1 MARSLRIEFDG
12 ALYHVFSRGQRRE
25 AIFVED
31 RDRERFMELLAEMV
45 EKHGIRLH
53 AYVLM
58 GNHYHL
64 LMDTPRGNL
73 SRAMKG
79 LNTGYA
85 NWFKAKHRI
94 VGSVLQ
100 GRYHAVLVDGDAYLA
115 QVCAYIHLN
124 PVRAGIVARP
134 EDYPWGSHRHCLKP
148 RSKPS
153 WLTTEAV
160 LGLFGGR
167 PARYRRYVGQWIEAP
182 RMTSREIYGR
192 GGILG
197 QGKFLDKLRRT
208 MREKLEGKAPGEV
221 RGVRRLQEVGMEA
234 IRRILM
240 GLGPKGER
248 DLFGKRRGNV
258 YRKLIVYGLKRCT
271 GLSLKEIGEQLG
283 MEYSAVAQTNAR
295 FNKELDVR
303 PAEKSSRSATMWK
316 WGNSAGEVEGVLTPG
331 NRSFHE

>member
-12 ALYHVFSRGQRRE
+12 ALYHVFSRGQRQE

-31 RDRERFMELLAEMV
+31 RDRERFMELLAEIV
-45 EKHGIRLH
+45 EKHGVRLH

-85 NWFKAKHRI
+85 NWFKARHKI

-124 PVRAGIVARP
+124 PVRAGIVERP
-134 EDYPWGSHRHCLKP
+134 EGYPWCSHRHYLKP

-153 WLTTEAV
+153 WLTTDAV

-167 PARYRRYVGQWIEAP
+167 SARYRRYVEQWMEEP
-182 RMTSREIYGR
+182 RMTPREIYGR

-197 QGKFLDKLRRT
+197 QGKFLDKLRKA
-208 MREKLEGKAPGEV
+208 MREKLEGKPPGDV
-221 RGVRRLQEVGMEA
+221 PGVRRLKEVGMEA
-234 IRRILM
+234 IRGILM
-240 GLGPKGER
+240 ALGPKGER
-248 DLFGKRRGNV
+248 DLFGKRAGNV
-258 YRKLIVYGLKRCT
+258 YRKLLIYGLKRYT
-271 GLSLKEIGEQLG
+271 DLSLKEIGDHLG
-283 MEYSAVAQTNAR
+283 MDYSAVAQMHAR
-295 FNKELDVR
+295 FNRELDVR
-303 PAEKSSRSATMWK
+303 PAEKKLRDRLDA
-316 WGNSAGEVEGVLTPG
+316 EVRKLGRQG
-331 NRSFHE
+331 